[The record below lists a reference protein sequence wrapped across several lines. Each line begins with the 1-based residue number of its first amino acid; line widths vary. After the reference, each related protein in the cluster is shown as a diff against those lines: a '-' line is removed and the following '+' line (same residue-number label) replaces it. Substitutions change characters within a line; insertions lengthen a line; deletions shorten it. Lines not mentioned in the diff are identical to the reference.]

1 MWVWVLIA
9 AYSVLTAVILLCGR
23 RVRMFRDA
31 RAEAVVLEENRR
43 HNDLMLESWWNL

>member
-23 RVRMFRDA
+23 RVRVVRDA
-31 RAEAVVLEENRR
+31 RVLEENRR
-43 HNDLMLESWWNL
+43 HNDLMLENWWNL